1 MFISE
6 FSFLSIEDFC
16 ETILLDKQG
25 LKKIVQDYRMQ
36 LFLDIV
42 EYNRTKLKDKDIQNI
57 LEGKELAKYHFNR
70 LFYVNKAICFLE
82 NIKKLIISKKI
93 FFNSLTDKIGI
104 SEDYFNQDDQKSLI
118 LINDIYCLNEKY
130 MSLLGFENDLDF
142 IEVKKEIEDIYAKFM
157 QDYFSFKAAK
167 NRDQIRAGISL
178 INKQIVKFE
187 EYKKSD
193 KKIIYLDTNV
203 FSKIMEA
210 PTIKE
215 KIISS
220 KKKYQY
226 CYSSYILEDKIKQN
240 VLFTDSVKKLI
251 TEITDNVIIGCE
263 EISSKMSMNFF
274 NESPDFAYER
284 VKLWLETTQSAEDN
298 QYNQKI
304 LDSISYV
311 KNEKVKTFDTQTM
324 LNYLRNPDE
333 QLLSLSNLIGV
344 HGVFVSADQSIPDK
358 IQGLLR
364 ILNLLE
370 FRVDKEKNKV
380 ISSFQDDEHLKVAYI
395 ADFFVSS
402 DKKLLDRAKVVYEM
416 CNCQT
421 TVCSLDDFLS
431 NL

>member
-1 MFISE
+1 M
-6 FSFLSIEDFC
+6 
-16 ETILLDKQG
+16 
-25 LKKIVQDYRMQ
+25 
-36 LFLDIV
+36 
-42 EYNRTKLKDKDIQNI
+42 
-57 LEGKELAKYHFNR
+57 
-70 LFYVNKAICFLE
+70 
-82 NIKKLIISKKI
+82 
-93 FFNSLTDKIGI
+93 
-104 SEDYFNQDDQKSLI
+104 
-118 LINDIYCLNEKY
+118 
-130 MSLLGFENDLDF
+130 
-142 IEVKKEIEDIYAKFM
+142 
-157 QDYFSFKAAK
+157 
-167 NRDQIRAGISL
+167 
-178 INKQIVKFE
+178 
-187 EYKKSD
+187 
-193 KKIIYLDTNV
+193 
-203 FSKIMEA
+203 
-210 PTIKE
+210 
-215 KIISS
+215 
-220 KKKYQY
+220 
-226 CYSSYILEDKIKQN
+226 
-240 VLFTDSVKKLI
+240 LFTDSVKKLI